1 MSEMNIALRFEGEKL
16 LEKMGAPGMNEA
28 AGFLEKNLS

>member
-16 LEKMGAPGMNEA
+16 LEKMSAPGLNEA